1 VDDRKSLQAEPL
13 SRRRLLK
20 QSAAAAAALAAA
32 PSLGQRQRLAAAAPS
47 RAVRAQSTP
56 DTLIIGME
64 AEISSF
70 DPAVMIGTSTF
81 RPVSSLFDMLT
92 NLFDPTTD
100 IKPDLAESWEIAPDA
115 TSVTMKLR
123 PGVKFHDGTDV
134 NADAVVFSFERM
146 LNTKSPDYHGP
157 YPFPPFFYPTYK
169 TSTAVDPMTVKFEL
183 TQPDATFFSAL
194 VWNTGSIVSPTAAK
208 AAGKDFQNKP
218 IGAGPF
224 KFVDWEKDVKTTM
237 EAFPGYWGGAP
248 KLKTL
253 IWKPII
259 EEAARFNQLMS
270 GEVDF
275 IVSLYPQFVPA
286 IQANPNLQLIQGP
299 SLHTWW
305 CYLNM
310 HYEPLKNA
318 KVRQALNYAIDKKSL
333 IDNVLKGTAVV
344 SRGWSWP
351 DTWSY
356 EENVT
361 TYDYDPDKAKSLLA
375 EGGYPNGFDLPYLV
389 PESGSGMVAPK
400 EIATAMQ
407 ADLKKIGVNA
417 QIETLEWISYI
428 ATTQK
433 GLDNI
438 NGKQFGM
445 CQQSWMN
452 PVADPGLYVE
462 YVSAGQGDKLGE
474 NLSYYDNK
482 EYIDLL
488 AKARVNGDQAQ
499 RADLYKQAQKIIAE
513 DAPWIFM
520 FHSNFVTAARKNV
533 QGIALSPNQN
543 VLHLESVTK
552 S

>member
-1 VDDRKSLQAEPL
+1 MNERATRNNGSL
-13 SRRRLLK
+13 SRRRLLQ
-20 QSAAAAAALAAA
+20 QSAAIAGGAALSGGLVGRRSAFAA
-32 PSLGQRQRLAAAAPS
+32 PRAGVRSQSAP
-47 RAVRAQSTP
+47 AG
-56 DTLIIGME
+56 TLIIGME

-70 DPAVMIGTSTF
+70 DPAIMTGTSTF
-81 RPVSSLFDMLT
+81 RPVSSMFDMLT

-146 LNTKSPDYHGP
+146 LNTKSPNYHGP
-157 YPFPPFFYPTYK
+157 YAFPPFFYPTYK

-248 KLKTL
+248 KLQTL

-286 IQANPNLQLIQGP
+286 IQANPDLQLIQGP

-310 HYEPLKNA
+310 HYEPLKNV

-333 IDNVLKGTAVV
+333 IDNVLKGTAVAAN
-344 SRGWSWP
+344 GWSWP

-356 EENVT
+356 EPNARS
-361 TYDYDPDKAKSLLA
+361 YDYDPEKAKSLLA
-375 EGGYPNGFDLPYLV
+375 EAGYPNGFDLPYLL

-400 EIATAMQ
+400 EIGIAMQ
-407 ADLKKIGVNA
+407 ADLKKVGVNA
-417 QIETLEWISYI
+417 QIETMEWISYLT
-428 ATTQK
+428 TTQK

-438 NGKQFGM
+438 NGKQYGM
-445 CQQSWMN
+445 CQTSWMN

-462 YVSAGQGDKLGE
+462 YVSAGQGDNLGE

-482 EYIDLL
+482 DYIDLL

-499 RADLYKQAQKIIAE
+499 RADLYKQAQKIFAE

-533 QGIALSPNQN
+533 QGISLSPNQN
-543 VLHLESVTK
+543 VLHLEKVTK